1 MRRLHGYYFEDL
13 EVGMTAEYAKTV
25 TDADIVIFA
34 GVTGDHNPLHMN
46 EEFARESMFGTR
58 IIHGMLTASFISAV
72 IGTKLPGPGCI
83 YVSQNIRFK
92 APVKPGDTVN
102 VSATIKEMV
111 GDKRRATLSTVC
123 MVRNKVVLE
132 GEAVVIVPS
141 RLAADRVA
149 GTAAAD

>member
-1 MRRLHGYYFEDL
+1 
-13 EVGMTAEYAKTV
+13 MTAEYAKTV

-111 GDKRRATLSTVC
+111 VDKRRATLSTVC